1 MRIASIAE
9 LDNASA
15 KEIEQLSNFMA
26 GQVGSMSAH
35 DVAHGAYAT
44 SNLPPKAGQIA
55 KRLTDALLL
64 RYRAD
69 LIEWMEHALMK
80 RARVGGGGPV
90 IKKIEKGLAQ
100 MVESIPDIIRGRA
113 PDTADSYLPVSG
125 YLDPSMTD
133 RAIRTIVKTV
143 RRDAEAAGVL
153 GGSNRLALKQFPLD
167 LQWNE
172 RRNRWDIPSNPNT
185 YGHKDRLRRIGFR
198 WDPSNL
204 QWYLPR
210 FDRND
215 LPQRIRRYF
224 PNLAAPAPAPARTPA
239 PVPSRGASGL
249 HDWYFGTWLPANIDR
264 FTKVFTDVVRN
275 KQTSYKM
282 LFSVAG
288 DKVSVKFKRKVDNA
302 RDAIEELR
310 YRYIGRQG
318 REPWLETMDRFV
330 DLVGATSP
338 NKVRTLIDR
347 INNLQHSNGLFME
360 HFPSNVRSW
369 YDGFLN
375 AKYNVP
381 TGSHLAR
388 YIDDRDLRDL
398 ITHLD
403 SFGVDRER
411 SPRIQDRNLRYE
423 PPGNYHLIEKE
434 LEDSANAINWRKR
447 GYPKFRGYV
456 QVDRFSPQ
464 VQKNLGILAEL
475 AADRERL
482 LNLRITTP
490 EAYTRWVAEAKAI
503 EEQQARAVSDLK
515 RDLETQHRR
524 ESQRDPNWWLNRS
537 GPDAENWMRINF
549 PEEFVERFPYAVP
562 GVGSE
567 IGRFVA
573 RYASARR
580 VAMRYERRR

>member
-9 LDNASA
+9 LENAST

-35 DVAHGAYAT
+35 DVAYGSYAT
-44 SNLPPKAGQIA
+44 SNLPPKAGRVA
-55 KRLTDALLL
+55 KRLSDALLL

-69 LIEWMEHALMK
+69 LIDWMEHALMK
-80 RARVGGGGPV
+80 RAQVGGGGTV

-100 MVESIPDIIRGRA
+100 IAESIPDIIRGRA
-113 PDTADSYLPVSG
+113 PSTADSYTPASG
-125 YLDPSMTD
+125 YLDPNMAD

-143 RRDAEAAGVL
+143 RRDAEVAGVL
-153 GGSNRLALKQFPLD
+153 SGNSRLALNQFPLD
-167 LQWNE
+167 LQWNS
-172 RRNRWDIPSNPNT
+172 RRNRWDIPSDPST
-185 YGHKDRLRRIGFR
+185 YTHKAQLRRIGFR
-198 WDPSNL
+198 WDARSL

-210 FDRND
+210 LNEDE

-224 PNLAAPAPAPARTPA
+224 PNFSAPEPVPARTPE
-239 PVPSRGASGL
+239 PVPARGSGDL
-249 HDWYFGTWLPANIDR
+249 HDWYVETWLPANIDR
-264 FTKVFTDVVRN
+264 FTRVFTDVVRN

-282 LFSVAG
+282 LFSIAG
-288 DKVSVKFKRKVDNA
+288 NRVTVKFKRKVDNA
-302 RDAIEELR
+302 RDALEELR
-310 YRYIGRQG
+310 YRYTGRQG

-330 DLVGATSP
+330 DLVASKSP
-338 NKVRTLIDR
+338 SQVRTLIDR

-360 HFPSNVRSW
+360 HFPSDVRQW

-381 TGSHLAR
+381 SGSHLAR

-423 PPGNYHLIEKE
+423 PPGNYHRIEKE

-447 GYPKFRGYV
+447 GYPKFKGYV

-464 VQKNLGILAEL
+464 VQQNLGILAEL
-475 AADRERL
+475 ATDRERL
-482 LNLRITTP
+482 LNLNITTP
-490 EAYTRWVAEAKAI
+490 EAYAQWVAKAKTL
-503 EEQQARAVSDLK
+503 EEKQDFEVADLQNN
-515 RDLETQHRR
+515 LETQHRR
-524 ESQRDPNWWLNRS
+524 ESKRDPNWWLNRTE
-537 GPDAENWMRINF
+537 PDAENWMRINF
-549 PEEFVERFPYAVP
+549 PEEFLERFPYAVP

-573 RYASARR
+573 RYASAGR
-580 VAMRYERRR
+580 VAMRYARR

>member
-1 MRIASIAE
+1 MRTASIAE
-9 LDNASA
+9 LEFATA

-26 GQVGSMSAH
+26 GQVRSMSPH

-44 SNLPPKAGQIA
+44 SNLPPKAAQVA

-80 RARVGGGGPV
+80 RARVGGGGPL
-90 IKKIEKGLAQ
+90 IKKIEKGLATL
-100 MVESIPDIIRGRA
+100 VESVPDIIQGRA
-113 PDTADSYLPVSG
+113 PDTIDSYIPESG
-125 YLDPSMTD
+125 YIDSNIAS
-133 RAIRTIVKTV
+133 RALRTILRTV
-143 RRDAEAAGVL
+143 RADAEMAGVM
-153 GGSNRLALKQFPLD
+153 GPNQRLALKQFPLD

-172 RRNRWDIPSNPNT
+172 RKNRWDIPSNPNT
-185 YGHKDRLRRIGFR
+185 YAHKSRLNRLGFR
-198 WDPSNL
+198 WDRDSY

-224 PNLAAPAPAPARTPA
+224 PNLTAPAPVRAPAPA
-239 PVPSRGASGL
+239 PVPSRGAGDL
-249 HDWYFGTWLPANIDR
+249 HDWYFEAWLPANIDR
-264 FTKVFTDVVRN
+264 FTKVFTDHVRN
-275 KQTSYKM
+275 KQSSYKM

-375 AKYNVP
+375 AKYNAP
-381 TGSHLAR
+381 TGSHLSR

-403 SFGVDRER
+403 SLGWTGKDPPVYRIAASSTNRRGTTTSSRRNSRTRRTR
-411 SPRIQDRNLRYE
+411 ST
-423 PPGNYHLIEKE
+423 GG
-434 LEDSANAINWRKR
+434 SGA
-447 GYPKFRGYV
+447 
-456 QVDRFSPQ
+456 
-464 VQKNLGILAEL
+464 
-475 AADRERL
+475 
-482 LNLRITTP
+482 
-490 EAYTRWVAEAKAI
+490 TR
-503 EEQQARAVSDLK
+503 S
-515 RDLETQHRR
+515 
-524 ESQRDPNWWLNRS
+524 S
-537 GPDAENWMRINF
+537 GATCR
-549 PEEFVERFPYAVP
+549 
-562 GVGSE
+562 
-567 IGRFVA
+567 
-573 RYASARR
+573 
-580 VAMRYERRR
+580 